1 MDLPSSPCGAGVA
14 AIGKEIWLSRI
25 LEHYCRECIVED
37 DSACTGPRI
46 TFIGFGKIMC
56 TYDWIYGGIPCE
68 CGKALMSIW
77 LQGSRTTIVG
87 LGS

>member
-37 DSACTGPRI
+37 DSACTGLAQRSLGLVKLCVPM
-46 TFIGFGKIMC
+46 IGYMEVFHASVVK
-56 TYDWIYGGIPCE
+56 
-68 CGKALMSIW
+68 
-77 LQGSRTTIVG
+77 R
-87 LGS
+87 